1 MMFLPR
7 QARDK
12 HRESTQQREIYDA
25 FLLGAILRMQRN
37 RAVLSPC
44 LVITKAEALEL
55 VDIIKAA
62 MTETYAELVEE
73 GHITITA

>member
-1 MMFLPR
+1 
-7 QARDK
+7 
-12 HRESTQQREIYDA
+12 
-25 FLLGAILRMQRN
+25 MQRN